1 MLYII
6 GRLKFCKRYCVLRLS
21 VDLASNLWTGL
32 KDPLQ
37 INSC

>member
-6 GRLKFCKRYCVLRLS
+6 GRLKFCKRYCVLSLS

-32 KDPLQ
+32 KDRLQ

>member
-32 KDPLQ
+32 KDRLQ